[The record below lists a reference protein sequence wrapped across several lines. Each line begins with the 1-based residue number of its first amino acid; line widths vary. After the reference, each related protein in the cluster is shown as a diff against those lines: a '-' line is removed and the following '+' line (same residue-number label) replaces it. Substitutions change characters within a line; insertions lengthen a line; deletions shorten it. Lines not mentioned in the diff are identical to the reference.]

1 MSDNNLL
8 LKIFS
13 KYIIDF
19 IISHLQSN
27 IYFKIIKY
35 NKKFH
40 QEMNINLEQ
49 TLKNYLY
56 NIRTKE
62 NLMTIDNDIKNQIN
76 QTKSYKMYYKYLKL
90 YQNNNNNNII

>member
-49 TLKNYLY
+49 TLK
-56 NIRTKE
+56 
-62 NLMTIDNDIKNQIN
+62 
-76 QTKSYKMYYKYLKL
+76 KL
-90 YQNNNNNNII
+90 FIQYSDKRKFKDYR